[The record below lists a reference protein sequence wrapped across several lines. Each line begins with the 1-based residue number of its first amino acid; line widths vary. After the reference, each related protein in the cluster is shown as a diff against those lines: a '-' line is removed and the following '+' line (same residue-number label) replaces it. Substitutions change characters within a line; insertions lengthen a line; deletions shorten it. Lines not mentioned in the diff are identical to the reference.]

1 MKYTKLGNADLMV
14 SRICMG
20 CMGFGDANNGQHSWM
35 IDEEHSRE
43 IIRWGLELGVNFFDT
58 AIGYQSGTSEQ
69 YLGRALPPAVFGLLV
84 VYCLKNVSILKGSHG
99 IPELIAIAAVVLL
112 HLWKRQ
118 MLLSIAGG
126 TVLYMVLV
134 QTVF

>member
-1 MKYTKLGNADLMV
+1 MTLTQQIITVAMVVLGTAATRFLPFLVFPAGKPTPKY
-14 SRICMG
+14 I
-20 CMGFGDANNGQHSWM
+20 
-35 IDEEHSRE
+35 
-43 IIRWGLELGVNFFDT
+43 
-58 AIGYQSGTSEQ
+58 Q
-69 YLGRALPPAVFGLLV
+69 YLGKVLPAAVFGLLV
-84 VYCLKNVSILKGSHG
+84 IYCLKDVDIPGGSHG
-99 IPELIAIAAVVLL
+99 IPELIAIAAVVAL